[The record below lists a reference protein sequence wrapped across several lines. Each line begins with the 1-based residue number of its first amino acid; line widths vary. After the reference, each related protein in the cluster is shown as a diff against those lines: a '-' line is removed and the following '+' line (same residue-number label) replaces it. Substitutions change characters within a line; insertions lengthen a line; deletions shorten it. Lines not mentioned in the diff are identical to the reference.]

1 MDSRRAGQDNSRSA
15 IRETAEMS
23 ARPFN
28 VLFICTGNSA
38 RSVLAE
44 ALLNGL
50 GRGRFRAYSAG
61 SHPAGKVNPLALELI
76 EKNGLPAQG
85 LRSKSW
91 DEFTQPGA
99 PHMDFVFT
107 VCDQAAGEACPA
119 WPGRQMH
126 AHWGIDDPAA
136 VQGSDAERRKA
147 FLDAFNA
154 LQSRLLI
161 FASLPLDKLEPPVL
175 QRRLDEL
182 GKLSAADEAPTNL
195 SDRIQSASRA
205 TRTVRS
211 RPAGRI

>member
-1 MDSRRAGQDNSRSA
+1 
-15 IRETAEMS
+15 MS
-23 ARPFN
+23 VRPFN
-28 VLFICTGNSA
+28 VLFVCTGNSA
-38 RSVLAE
+38 RSILAE

-76 EKNGLPAQG
+76 KKNGLPAQG

-99 PHMDFVFT
+99 PQMDFVVT
-107 VCDQAAGEACPA
+107 VCGQAAGEACPA
-119 WPGRQMH
+119 WPGRQMR

-147 FLDAFNA
+147 FLEAFNA

-161 FASLPLDKLEPPVL
+161 FVSLPLDKLEPRVL

-182 GKLSAADEAPTNL
+182 GKLSAADGAPTNL
-195 SDRIQSASRA
+195 ADRIQSAARA
-205 TRTVRS
+205 TRTRRS
-211 RPAGRI
+211 RTVGRV